1 MQQLAPNIPETHHRQ
16 LVFGIIP
23 GRSRMQESG
32 GEVTELLARIS
43 GGDRSAENALL
54 PLVYAE
60 LHRQAATR
68 MRSERP
74 GHTLQPTALVHEVY
88 LRLCASG
95 GGNYRDRAHFFR
107 LAAQLMRRI
116 LIDYA
121 RRRNAQR
128 RGSGVTPALLD
139 ESFVV
144 SDVDLGNAIEVDDLL
159 RKLAQVSPRQ
169 AQVVEMRFFAG
180 LQEDDIAVSL
190 GVDER
195 TVRRDWLKARAW
207 LHQQF
212 HQD

>member
-1 MQQLAPNIPETHHRQ
+1 
-16 LVFGIIP
+16 
-23 GRSRMQESG
+23 MQESA

-43 GGDRSAENALL
+43 AGDRAAENALL

-60 LHRQAATR
+60 LHRQATR
-68 MRSERP
+68 QMRSERA

-88 LRLCASG
+88 LRLCSSSTTDC
-95 GGNYRDRAHFFR
+95 RDRAHFFR

-128 RGSGVTPALLD
+128 RGSGASPVTLD

-144 SDVDLGNAIEVDDLL
+144 SEVDLDNAIEVDALL
-159 RKLAQVSPRQ
+159 SKLEQISPRQ
-169 AQVVEMRFFAG
+169 AHVVEMRFFGG
-180 LQEDDIAVSL
+180 LNESEIAVAL
-190 GVDER
+190 GIDER
-195 TVRRDWLKARAW
+195 TVRRDWLKAQAW
-207 LHQQF
+207 LHEQL